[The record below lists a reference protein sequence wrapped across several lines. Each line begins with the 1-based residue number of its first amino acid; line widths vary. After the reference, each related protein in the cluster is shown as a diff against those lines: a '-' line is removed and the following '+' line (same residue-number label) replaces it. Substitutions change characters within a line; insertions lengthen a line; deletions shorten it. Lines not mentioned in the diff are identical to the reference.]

1 MSELCVWQSRKNRYS
16 ESLHP
21 IVYSKINLDWKM
33 NSYKSGL
40 NENWVCKAGLWYLSD
55 SVVPKH
61 FTRLIITVRN
71 EVAKVMFLQVCVC
84 PQGVSAPRGCLVPGG
99 LVQGRRVCLVPGGCL
114 IGGGAC
120 LSACWDTNP
129 PSRERQLLLQ
139 TVRILLECISCFRW
153 KH

>member
-16 ESLHP
+16 ESLYP
-21 IVYSKINLDWKM
+21 IVYSKMNLDWKT
-33 NSYKSGL
+33 NGHKSGL
-40 NENWVCKAGLWYLSD
+40 TEKWVCKAGLWYLSD

-84 PQGVSAPRGCLVPGG
+84 PQWVSAPRGCLVPGG
-99 LVQGRRVCLVPGGCL
+99 PGPGEEGVPGPGGCL
-114 IGGGAC
+114 IWGGLPQCMLGYQ
-120 LSACWDTNP
+120 P
-129 PSRERQLLLQ
+129 PLPGETATAADGTYL
-139 TVRILLECISCFRW
+139 TGMHSCFRW